1 MKKEEEKIIKIIEN
15 IMEEKI
21 DNNNDKLI
29 MDSLEFVL
37 LISNLEKSFNI
48 KIHPREMNL
57 KTFNSV
63 NRIIEFL
70 KYKTVK
76 VKKWN

>member
-1 MKKEEEKIIKIIEN
+1 MEK
-15 IMEEKI
+15 KI

-29 MDSLEFVL
+29 MDSLEFVQ

-76 VKKWN
+76 VKK

>member
-29 MDSLEFVL
+29 MDSLEFVQ

-63 NRIIEFL
+63 NKIIEFL

-76 VKKWN
+76 VKK

>member
-29 MDSLEFVL
+29 MDSLEFVQ

-76 VKKWN
+76 VKK

>member
-29 MDSLEFVL
+29 MDSLEFVQ
-37 LISNLEKSFNI
+37 LISNLEKSSWN
-48 KIHPREMNL
+48 
-57 KTFNSV
+57 
-63 NRIIEFL
+63 EFEN
-70 KYKTVK
+70 V
-76 VKKWN
+76 

>member
-1 MKKEEEKIIKIIEN
+1 MKKEDEKIIKIIEN

-29 MDSLEFVL
+29 MDSLEFVQ

-76 VKKWN
+76 VKK

>member
-15 IMEEKI
+15 IMEEKN

-29 MDSLEFVL
+29 MDSLEFVQ

-76 VKKWN
+76 VKK

>member
-21 DNNNDKLI
+21 DNNNEKLI
-29 MDSLEFVL
+29 MDSLEFVQ

-76 VKKWN
+76 VKK

>member
-29 MDSLEFVL
+29 MDSLEFVQ

>member
-1 MKKEEEKIIKIIEN
+1 MKKEEEKLIKIIEN

-29 MDSLEFVL
+29 MDSLEFVQ

-76 VKKWN
+76 VKK

>member
-29 MDSLEFVL
+29 MV
-37 LISNLEKSFNI
+37 
-48 KIHPREMNL
+48 H
-57 KTFNSV
+57 
-63 NRIIEFL
+63 
-70 KYKTVK
+70 
-76 VKKWN
+76 

>member
-29 MDSLEFVL
+29 MDSLEFVQ

-57 KTFNSV
+57 KTFNTV
-63 NRIIEFL
+63 NKIIEFL

-76 VKKWN
+76 VKK

>member
-29 MDSLEFVL
+29 MDSLEFVQ

-48 KIHPREMNL
+48 KFIL
-57 KTFNSV
+57 
-63 NRIIEFL
+63 
-70 KYKTVK
+70 VK
-76 VKKWN
+76 

>member
-29 MDSLEFVL
+29 MDSLEFVQ

-48 KIHPREMNL
+48 KIHPREKNL

-76 VKKWN
+76 VKK